1 MSQAS
6 EYQRTSNS
14 NGTVTSAKNQEAE
27 KEPLRRVVLTVPLL
41 QIKGKSRKYPGK
53 YVTRGFYV
61 NIPKATVQS
70 MELEEKDQI
79 EITLRKAK

>member
-1 MSQAS
+1 MTQAS
-6 EYQRTSNS
+6 EYQRASDS
-14 NGTVTSAKNQEAE
+14 NGTVTYAKNDEGI
-27 KEPLRRVVLTVPLL
+27 KEPLKRVVLTVPLL

-70 MELEEKDQI
+70 MELEGKDQI